1 MEFQYF
7 KLIFLFVIS
16 QQCDLLT
23 LEKSIQISSDGA
35 IITIE
40 QNASD
45 YLIYYMTQE
54 NSSVFAAPISTE
66 LDLTYQNGFQI
77 NFRNVTLIAGDGN
90 VTLSP
95 ILQNFLKP
103 INSPEPMQD
112 CFEFSLERLILKI
125 FVGGLSFLVILSN
138 GQLTKNTTQSIL
150 RSLKSRR
157 LSGTGSTVSRSQES
171 FTTRFKTTNI

>member
-1 MEFQYF
+1 MLVNKYNDSLVFKNRKKWSFLFQYF

-77 NFRNVTLIAGDGN
+77 NFRNVTLIAGGGN

-95 ILQNFLKP
+95 NL
-103 INSPEPMQD
+103 D
-112 CFEFSLERLILKI
+112 
-125 FVGGLSFLVILSN
+125 VIP
-138 GQLTKNTTQSIL
+138 
-150 RSLKSRR
+150 
-157 LSGTGSTVSRSQES
+157 
-171 FTTRFKTTNI
+171 

>member
-1 MEFQYF
+1 MTR
-7 KLIFLFVIS
+7 FLRPKFA
-16 QQCDLLT
+16 QA
-23 LEKSIQISSDGA
+23 DGYYGA
-35 IITIE
+35 RDAWNYIL
-40 QNASD
+40 QNAWN
-45 YLIYYMTQE
+45 Y
-54 NSSVFAAPISTE
+54 
-66 LDLTYQNGFQI
+66 
-77 NFRNVTLIAGDGN
+77 
-90 VTLSP
+90 

-103 INSPEPMQD
+103 INSPESMQD

>member
-103 INSPEPMQD
+103 INSPETMQD